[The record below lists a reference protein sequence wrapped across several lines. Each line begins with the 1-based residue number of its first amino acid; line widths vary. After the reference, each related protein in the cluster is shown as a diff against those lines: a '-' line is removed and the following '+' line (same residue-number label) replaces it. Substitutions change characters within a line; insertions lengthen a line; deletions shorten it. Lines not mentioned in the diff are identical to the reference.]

1 MDLVDLIVANDG
13 MLHRRVADRHGFTS
27 ARIRADILAGRV
39 VPVRRLWL
47 TLPGLE
53 ADPRRAA
60 AEAGGRVGCVSAAAV
75 RGWWIP
81 DGASARRHLVFAPH
95 AAAPPDEPGVVLHWT
110 RPIVPVPRHELV
122 ESVEDALDHVASCFP
137 PHQAV
142 IVWESAARLEN
153 LDPAALR
160 RVHWRSPNARAL
172 AAEVTGLS
180 DSGLE
185 TILTRGLGHLG
196 CRLTP
201 QALIAG
207 HRVDL
212 LIGDRLVV
220 QADGHGFH
228 SSSADRTRDLRH
240 DHELSLRGYTVL
252 RFTYAQIVHDW
263 PATRRV
269 IERAIAS
276 GAHHAQAIVS

>member
-1 MDLVDLIVANDG
+1 MDLVDLIAANDG
-13 MLHRRVADRHGFTS
+13 MLHRRVADRHGFSS
-27 ARIRADILAGRV
+27 ARIRPDIVAGKV

-53 ADPRRAA
+53 PDPRRAA
-60 AEAGGRVGCVSAAAV
+60 AEAGGRVACVSAAAV

-81 DGASARRHLVFAPH
+81 DGASAGRHLALAPH
-95 AAAPPDEPGVVLHWT
+95 AASPLEDPGTVLHWT
-110 RPIVPVPRHELV
+110 KPIVPVPRHELV
-122 ESVEDALDHVASCFP
+122 ESVEDALDHVASCLP

-153 LDPAALR
+153 LDPVALR
-160 RVHWRSPNARAL
+160 RVRWRSPHARRL
-172 AAEVTGLS
+172 ADEVTGLS

-220 QADGHGFH
+220 QADGHSFH
-228 SSSADRTRDLRH
+228 SSPADRTRDLRH

-252 RFTYAQIVHDW
+252 RFTYAQIVHEW

-269 IERAIAS
+269 IERAIAT
-276 GAHHAQAIVS
+276 GAHRARSQVN